1 MSCYMNHVNQK
12 LYPKK
17 ISMDLHLKGTAW
29 NSDLEL
35 AIKVGPDSVST
46 VFYKNRMLTE
56 NFESRN
62 KVGLSLSVENP
73 E

>member
-1 MSCYMNHVNQK
+1 
-12 LYPKK
+12 
-17 ISMDLHLKGTAW
+17 MDLHLKGTAW

-35 AIKVGPDSVST
+35 AIKVGPDSVLA

-56 NFESRN
+56 NFGSRI

>member
-17 ISMDLHLKGTAW
+17 IPMDLHLKGTAW

-46 VFYKNRMLTE
+46 VLYQNRILTQ
-56 NFESRN
+56 NFGTRI
-62 KVGLSLSVENP
+62 KVGLSLSVKNP